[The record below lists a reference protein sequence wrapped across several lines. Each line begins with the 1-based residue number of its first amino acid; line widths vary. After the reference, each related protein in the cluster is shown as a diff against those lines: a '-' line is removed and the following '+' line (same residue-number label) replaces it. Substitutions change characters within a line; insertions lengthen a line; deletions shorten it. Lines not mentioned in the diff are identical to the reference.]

1 MGIRKLCCVTT
12 TRTIFNSLLTAHNE
26 REVDFIDTCFYQKT
40 KIDKMVKTKD
50 RSVYDE
56 LLRLEAQVE
65 ALIDLEM
72 LCDTSPECFRRCFVE
87 YSQAVLRH
95 AASWKK

>member
-12 TRTIFNSLLTAHNE
+12 TRTIFNSRLTAHNE

-65 ALIDLEM
+65 ACIDLEM
-72 LCDTSPECFRRCFVE
+72 LSDTSPETFRRRFAE
-87 YSQAVLRH
+87 YNQSVLIQ